1 MKFKIT
7 LRDGPNGTVRVDCDP
22 NFETMANIARE
33 KSDKL
38 TPAAAYTL
46 GALAYI
52 KRKSIENM
60 QEQMKEKYDEGK
72 FGDEHLP
79 LYNPESKLFN

>member
-1 MKFKIT
+1 MRFQIT
-7 LRDGPNGTVRVDCDP
+7 IRDTETGAVRVDCKPD
-22 NFETMANIARE
+22 FETMANIARE

-46 GALAYI
+46 GALAHI
-52 KRKSIENM
+52 RKASIENLKLKLE
-60 QEQMKEKYDEGK
+60 EQSRS
-72 FGDEHLP
+72 GDLP

>member
-7 LRDGPNGTVRVDCDP
+7 IRDTENGQVRVDADP
-22 NFETMANIARE
+22 DFETLAKIARE
-33 KSDKL
+33 KDDKL

-52 KRKSIENM
+52 KKKSIENLK
-60 QEQMKEKYDEGK
+60 EQLEERSRNGTIPIFDPSRKM
-72 FGDEHLP
+72 
-79 LYNPESKLFN
+79 FN